1 MQAKGAGCRLI
12 PKTRHAINRFPR
24 VHGFRPRGPG
34 QGRDDRR
41 APGCH
46 ARAMASSRRQSQP
59 PNGAP
64 PGSATSRRRVPRRAT
79 ARHLENVALGYLARF
94 QATARS
100 LERVLHRRVAASAR
114 HHGTDT
120 DQGRALVA
128 DLIARYLRAGLLDDA
143 AFARARA
150 ISLHGRGIS
159 TRSIIA
165 RLAEKGVPRPE
176 IDAARAAL
184 AEEAPDDTPPDL
196 AAAKRTARRRRL
208 GPWRG
213 EDVRAERREKDL
225 AALARAGFSYS
236 VAKSVID
243 GER

>member
-1 MQAKGAGCRLI
+1 
-12 PKTRHAINRFPR
+12 
-24 VHGFRPRGPG
+24 
-34 QGRDDRR
+34 
-41 APGCH
+41 
-46 ARAMASSRRQSQP
+46 
-59 PNGAP
+59 
-64 PGSATSRRRVPRRAT
+64 
-79 ARHLENVALGYLARF
+79 LENVALSYLARF

-120 DQGRALVA
+120 AQGRALVA
-128 DLIARYLRAGLLDDA
+128 DLITRYLRAGLLDDA

-159 TRSIIA
+159 TRSIAA
-165 RLAEKGVPRPE
+165 RLAEKGVAKPE
-176 IDAARAAL
+176 IDAALAAL
-184 AEEAPDDTPPDL
+184 AEDTPEDTPPDL

-208 GPWRG
+208 GAWRG
-213 EDVRAERREKDL
+213 EDLRATRREKDL

-236 VAKSVID
+236 VARSIID